1 MGDVKCEM
9 GYLQSIKLP
18 KWPRYPNLV
27 AEITIERLIG
37 NRDWLTVGGG
47 GIKGGD

>member
-1 MGDVKCEM
+1 
-9 GYLQSIKLP
+9 
-18 KWPRYPNLV
+18 V

-47 GIKGGD
+47 GINGGD